1 MVLTTIVVAVA
12 LGIGAQVAAERL
24 RLPAILPLLLL
35 GMVFGPHGMG
45 VFDPASLGAVL
56 EVAIH
61 LGVAIIL
68 FEGGLT
74 LDPTHLA
81 RVGAPVRN
89 LLTVGALVTGGVA
102 TVAAHELVGLSWDVA
117 ALFGAIM
124 IVTGPTVIVPLL
136 RHMIAPR
143 RVKTILTSEG
153 LIIDPIGA
161 VLAYLVL
168 QWILRL
174 GIPWREMAAEVAI
187 LTVTGVV
194 VGFAGGA
201 LSREVLRTRFVGGE
215 LRNLVVLA
223 VLLVVYAVCEHQAPQ
238 SGILASVVMG
248 FTLSAAELPDL
259 VSLRAF
265 KGQITALA
273 ISVLFILLAGELDVA
288 GMLGLG
294 SGAWLVMAL
303 LVFVGRPLS
312 VMLSVW
318 PSMLPPRERVVL
330 AMIAPRGIVAAA
342 VASLAARELAL
353 RGIAGAAELESLVYL
368 AILVT
373 GAWATAAAVVG
384 PRALGFTSD
393 PSRRR
398 LVLVGENPL
407 TEAIG
412 RALARL
418 EWTVVVVDS
427 VAWRLE
433 RARAAGF
440 GTVLGDARDAVTYEE
455 AGVESD
461 SLVVAGTTNDELN
474 LLVAELVHHEFGVAN
489 PVVALHRP
497 PEDLGRRS
505 RAWVDL
511 LGGKALDVPRWLRL
525 LEGGH
530 VRELDLEVN
539 EETARVLRQ
548 AEREFPDDVLR
559 LVAVENGKPRFDMR
573 GDVREG
579 WNRLVLLVAEGRAL
593 EMLTSLGEGPSST
606 PDSGSPS
613 GEAGETADGEFPGD
627 A

>member
-35 GMVFGPHGMG
+35 GMAFGPYGAG
-45 VFDPASLGAVL
+45 VFDPTSLGGVL
-56 EVAIH
+56 EVFIH

-74 LDPTHLA
+74 LDPSHLA

-89 LLTVGALVTGGVA
+89 LLTVGAAVTGGVA
-102 TVAAHELVGLSWDVA
+102 TVAARELTGLPWDVA

-174 GIPWREMAAEVAI
+174 GIPWREMATEVAI
-187 LTVTGVV
+187 LVVTGVV

-201 LSREVLRTRFVGGE
+201 LAKQVLRTRFVGGE

-265 KGQITALA
+265 KGQITALV
-273 ISVLFILLAGELDVA
+273 ISVLFILLAGELEIA
-288 GMLGLG
+288 SMFRLGT
-294 SGAWLVMAL
+294 GAWITMAV
-303 LVFVGRPLS
+303 LVFVARPLS
-312 VMLSVW
+312 VVLSVW
-318 PSMLPPRERVVL
+318 PSMLPGRERMVL

-353 RGIAGAAELESLVYL
+353 RGIPGAGQLEALTYL

-373 GAWATAAAVVG
+373 GAWATLSAVVW
-384 PRALGFTSD
+384 PRVLGFTDD

-398 LVLVGENPL
+398 VVIVGENPL
-407 TEAIG
+407 TEALG
-412 RALARL
+412 RALDRL
-418 EWTVVVVDS
+418 EWTVVVVDG

-440 GTVLGDARDAVTYEE
+440 STVLGDARDAITYEE
-455 AGVESD
+455 AGVEAD
-461 SLVVAGTTNDELN
+461 TLVVAGTTNDELN
-474 LLVAELVHHEFGVAN
+474 LLVAELVHHEFGVPN
-489 PVVALHRP
+489 PVVALHHP
-497 PEDLGRRS
+497 PEELGRRS

-511 LGGKALDVPRWLRL
+511 LGGRGLDVPRWLRL
-525 LEGGH
+525 LESGH
-530 VRELDLEVN
+530 VHELEV
-539 EETARVLRQ
+539 EVDEAAAGILRQ
-548 AEREFPDDVLR
+548 AERELPDDVLR
-559 LVAVENGKPRFDMR
+559 LVAVENGRPRFNVS
-573 GDVREG
+573 GPVREG
-579 WNRLVLLVAEGRAL
+579 WERLVLLVAEGRAW
-593 EMLTSLGEGPSST
+593 EMLAELRREKAAPEEGTEEEPSQPAT
-606 PDSGSPS
+606 G
-613 GEAGETADGEFPGD
+613 AGNG
-627 A
+627 